1 MDKSCAYIEDV
12 TGVSKQRRDALFNWL
27 ATQGESVKIEAVK
40 LQGDLVNQYRSKLY
54 NIKYRQEFFYAML
67 LLAII
72 KMHWTETA
80 QQQKKSLSD
89 NDAAMITE
97 LRISRLKAAK
107 KTKSSPKKDLI
118 RVRYYEEIAALKS
131 QGLSWREIAE
141 YIRLHHK
148 KSFTFGYLR
157 NCFVELTAE
166 KEGLL

>member
-1 MDKSCAYIEDV
+1 MDKSCAYIDDM
-12 TGVSKQRRDALFNWL
+12 TGITKQRRAALFNWL
-27 ATQGESVKIEAVK
+27 ATQGEAIKVEALK
-40 LQGDLVNQYRSKLY
+40 LQGDLSNQNRDRYSKEYRS
-54 NIKYRQEFFYAML
+54 EFYYSML
-67 LLAII
+67 ILAII

-97 LRISRLKAAK
+97 LRIGRLKAAK

-131 QGLSWREIAE
+131 QGLSWRQIAE

-148 KSFTFGYLR
+148 KKFTFGYLR
-157 NCFVELTAE
+157 NCFVELSAE
-166 KEGLL
+166 KGGRL